1 MAKALGQEFNE
12 NSVRYSLYPLDSSIE
27 SLNDYISKSFIYLSK
42 YLSQYIWNKQSFNL
56 RLVSNDFGLYLN
68 LIYLLINL
76 LLIYLLIKL

>member
-1 MAKALGQEFNE
+1 MAKALGQELNE